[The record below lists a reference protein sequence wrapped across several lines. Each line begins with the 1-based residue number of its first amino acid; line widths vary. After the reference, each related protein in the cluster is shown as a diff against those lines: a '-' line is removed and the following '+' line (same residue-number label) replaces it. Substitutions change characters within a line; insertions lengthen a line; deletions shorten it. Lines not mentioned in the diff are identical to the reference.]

1 MSEVQ
6 TAEILRFLLYPTFY
20 AGVLRM
26 MVPITLGA
34 VGEIISERSGVVNIG
49 LEGIMMLGALVS
61 TYVGHFT
68 GSMVLAMMSGL
79 VVGLAAGFLHAGIAV
94 NLAGDQV
101 IDGVGLNLFAVGIGE
116 VLLYLTWGSFATSP
130 QLPPEARI
138 PSIHG
143 FSPFVILTLLVAA
156 ATWFVFEKTRWGLRL
171 KAVGEDPVAA
181 EAAGIDVFKVR
192 IIATVVG
199 SLLTASAGV
208 FLSLD
213 WLGAY
218 TKNISA
224 GRGFIALA
232 LVVFSRWNPLTAL
245 LGGLIFGFLFQLSQS
260 IPSGVV
266 PDQILWA
273 LPYLVTLL
281 VSAGFLAKA
290 RPPGAVGKPYKRV

>member
-1 MSEVQ
+1 MQLS
-6 TAEILRFLLYPTFY
+6 EILSFLLYPTFY
-20 AGVLRM
+20 AGMLRM

-34 VGEIISERSGVVNIG
+34 VGEVIGERSGVVNIG
-49 LEGIMMLGALVS
+49 LEGTMMLGALVS

-68 GSMVLAMMSGL
+68 GSMILAMLAGL
-79 VVGLAAGFLHAGIAV
+79 AVGLAAGLLHAEIAV
-94 NLAGDQV
+94 KLAGDQI

-116 VLLYLTWGSFATSP
+116 VLLYVTWGSFATSP
-130 QLPPEARI
+130 QLPPEVRV
-138 PSIHG
+138 PSIYG
-143 FSPFVILTLLVAA
+143 FSPFVLFTLFIAA
-156 ATWFVFEKTRWGLRL
+156 LDWFVIEKTRWGLRL

-192 IIATVVG
+192 TIATIIC

-208 FLSLD
+208 FLALD

-266 PDQILWA
+266 PDQFLWA

-281 VSAGFLAKA
+281 ISAGFLAKA
-290 RPPGAVGKPYKRV
+290 RPPGAVGRPYKRV

>member
-1 MSEVQ
+1 VQ
-6 TAEILRFLLYPTFY
+6 VAELLKFLLYPTFY
-20 AGVLRM
+20 AGMLRM

-68 GSMVLAMMSGL
+68 GSMTLAMISGL
-79 VVGLAAGFLHAGIAV
+79 IVGLAAGLLHAGIAV
-94 NLAGDQV
+94 NLAGDQI

-130 QLPPEARI
+130 QLPPEVRV

-156 ATWFVFEKTRWGLRL
+156 ATWAIVEKTRWGLRL

-181 EAAGIDVFKVR
+181 EAAGIDVFRVR
-192 IIATVVG
+192 TIATVVG
-199 SLLTASAGV
+199 SLLTTSAGV

-281 VSAGFLAKA
+281 ISAGFLAKA
-290 RPPGAVGKPYKRV
+290 RPPGAVGRPYKRV